1 MESYSLLT
9 ATVLSGLLLSGP
21 SFAQTAP
28 QASQPVTQAQLEALT
43 RRIADLEAQLAAS
56 KSKPAATPVADTQAV
71 ESKIDTVSA
80 RVDKLENPTAIR
92 IGALT
97 IKPYGYLKLDAA
109 YDSQKPGPASGGFTL
124 YSQPETAGK
133 SDNQLSFSA
142 RDSRFGLDFAL
153 PEEHGIKATAKF
165 EFDFFINGTETAYS
179 PRLRHSYLNLDF
191 GDGLSVLAGHTWDAF
206 FYVAPNTVDAGFL
219 GDSGYLYS
227 RRAQLRLTKVADLG
241 DGNKLTARVA
251 LTNTSSG
258 DLDGLGQDDG
268 IDSARPT
275 VEALVAF
282 DTIFLSTK
290 PTKISIGGQF
300 GTETV
305 DAAGNPDAKDYDSNL
320 IVAGLLFPI
329 TDKIAIQGNVWK
341 GENLDVWLGGI
352 GQGVNT
358 TLKTSIGAKGGWA
371 QLVLNP
377 TAEWN
382 FNLGYGVDD
391 PDDADLNAGARAKN
405 ARIFGNV
412 FYKLTKVVTIA
423 AEYSII
429 TTDYKGTADSK
440 DNRIQFST
448 TYKF

>member
-1 MESYSLLT
+1 MKSYSPLT

-21 SFAQTAP
+21 SFAQTTP
-28 QASQPVTQAQLEALT
+28 QASQPVTQQQLEALT
-43 RRIADLEAQLAAS
+43 RRIADLEAQLAAG
-56 KSKPAATPVADTQAV
+56 KSQPAATPATNTQAV
-71 ESKIDTVSA
+71 ESKIDAVSA
-80 RVDKLENPTAIR
+80 RVDKLENPSAIR

-97 IKPYGYLKLDAA
+97 IKPYGYIKLDTA

-124 YSQPETAGK
+124 YSQPETAGE

-179 PRLRHSYLNLDF
+179 PRLRHSYLDLDF

-206 FYVAPNTVDAGFL
+206 FYVTPNTVDAGFL
-219 GDSGYLYS
+219 GDAGYLYS
-227 RRAQLRLTKVADLG
+227 RRAQLRLSKVADLG
-241 DGNKLTARVA
+241 NGNKLTARVA
-251 LTNTSSG
+251 LANTSSG

-268 IDSARPT
+268 IDSASPT
-275 VEALVAF
+275 IEGLIAF
-282 DTIFLSTK
+282 DTVLLSNK

-300 GTETV
+300 GTETL
-305 DAAGNPDAKDYDSNL
+305 DAAGIPNAADYDSHL

-329 TDKIAIQGNVWK
+329 TDKVSIQGNVWE
-341 GENLDVWLGGI
+341 GENLDGWLGGV

-371 QLVLNP
+371 QVVLNP
-377 TAEWN
+377 TTDWN

-391 PDDADLNAGARAKN
+391 PDDADLNAGGRAKN
-405 ARIFGNV
+405 TRLFFNA
-412 FYKLTKVVTIA
+412 FYKLTKAVTIA

-429 TTDYKGTADSK
+429 TTDYRGASDST
-440 DNRIQFST
+440 DNRVQFST